1 MTLTVLVLAAGLSR
15 RMGTLKPLMP
25 FGATT
30 VLGHV
35 IATCRAAGLGDIRVV
50 IGHCGEAVAAEA
62 ARHGA
67 SAIANPDYESGMFSS
82 VQAGIAALGKEVAG
96 VLVLPADLPLIRPAT
111 IARVAA
117 AFVTG
122 TAPIVRPIF
131 ARKRGHPPA
140 IRWALFPEILAS
152 DGAGGLAA
160 LLDRHEAETADIA
173 VFDRGVLMDMDYPG
187 DHVALQAMQA
197 RHAIPDDGECLAMLE
212 AAGAPVGVWRHCTAV
227 AALATALAERLAAAG
242 LALDVDLIRAA
253 ALTHDIAKGQPD
265 HAETGSALL
274 REYGFPDIA
283 AIVAQHMDCPAGSAL
298 DAAQIVFLADKLVAG
313 TVPATLEARFAR
325 ALARF
330 QDNPAALAGATR
342 RRAAAEAILGEIG
355 RIAPVM
361 DLIAAGETTRV
372 AG

>member
-1 MTLTVLVLAAGLSR
+1 MTPTVLILAAGLSR

-35 IATCRAAGLGDIRVV
+35 LATCHAAGLQDIRVV
-50 IGHCGEAVAAEA
+50 TGHRGEAVAAEA
-62 ARHGA
+62 ERHGA
-67 SAIANPDYESGMFSS
+67 VAIDNPAYESGMFSS
-82 VQAGIAALGKEVAG
+82 VQAGVAALGDDVSG

-117 AFVTG
+117 TFVAG
-122 TAPIVRPIF
+122 TMPIVRPVF

-140 IRWALFPEILAS
+140 IGRALFADILAS

-160 LLDRHEAETADIA
+160 LLDTHEAETADVA

-187 DHVALQAMQA
+187 DHAALLAMHA
-197 RHAIPDDGECLAMLE
+197 RHAIPDDGECVAMLA

-242 LALDVDLIRAA
+242 LPLDVDLIRAA

-265 HAETGSALL
+265 HAEAGAALL
-274 REYGFPDIA
+274 RDFGFPDVA
-283 AIVAQHMDCPAGSAL
+283 AIVAKHMDCPADGMP

-325 ALARF
+325 AMARF
-330 QDNPAALAGATR
+330 QDDPAALAGAMR
-342 RRAAAEAILGEIG
+342 RRAAAEAILYEIG
-355 RIAPVM
+355 RIVPVL
-361 DLIAAGETTRV
+361 DLIAAGDRTRV